1 MEKEKKN
8 KRDKSNILSTTALE
22 FIKNTSNDKRIG
34 IIPHCYALKKLP
46 QATDISL
53 IFYFLMFPR
62 DSTVLFDYNPSIYC
76 NLLN

>member
-8 KRDKSNILSTTALE
+8 KRDKSNMLSTTALE
-22 FIKNTSNDKRIG
+22 FIKNTSNDKRID

-53 IFYFLMFPR
+53 IF
-62 DSTVLFDYNPSIYC
+62 
-76 NLLN
+76 